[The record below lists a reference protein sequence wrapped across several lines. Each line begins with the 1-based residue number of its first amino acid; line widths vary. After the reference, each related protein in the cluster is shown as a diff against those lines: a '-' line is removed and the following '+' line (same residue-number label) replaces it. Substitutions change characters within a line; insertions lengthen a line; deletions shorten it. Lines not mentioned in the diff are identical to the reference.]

1 MHLHRSLIV
10 AAVALAA
17 SALAHAVP
25 VTSLPAGTVYPF
37 AVENYFGIG
46 PKVVA
51 PGITWSADD
60 SNSVYGYAGA
70 YGFAGNG
77 GWSGLSMIGSNTG
90 ASSMRIDFASPVA
103 GVGAFM
109 NYAPDFGSTP
119 TIAVYD
125 SSNVLLESYTLSFAT
140 GGGSNTGEFHGFLEG
155 TSNISYLTLTGS
167 YIGAANLSV
176 QTVAVPVP
184 EPETYALML
193 AGLAAIG
200 FVARRRQA

>member
-1 MHLHRSLIV
+1 MRFNRPFIV
-10 AAVALAA
+10 AAVALAVSTMA
-17 SALAHAVP
+17 QAIP

-37 AVENYFGIG
+37 AVENYFGNG

-51 PGITWSADD
+51 PGITWSADY
-60 SNSVYGYAGA
+60 SYSVYGYTGN
-70 YGFAGNG
+70 YGFSGNG
-77 GWSGLSMIGSNTG
+77 DWNGLSMIGSNSG
-90 ASSMRIDFASPVA
+90 GSSMRIDFASPVT

-109 NYAPDFGSTP
+109 NYAPGFGSTP

-125 SSNVLLESYTLSFAT
+125 SNNLLLESYTLSFAT

-155 TSNISYLTLTGS
+155 TSNISYMTLTGS

-176 QTVAVPVP
+176 QTAAVP

>member
-17 SALAHAVP
+17 STLAHAIP

-37 AVENYFGIG
+37 AVENYFGTG

-51 PGITWSADD
+51 PGITWTADY
-60 SNSVYGYAGA
+60 NYSVYGYAGG

-77 GWSGLSMIGSNTG
+77 SWSGLSMIGSNSG
-90 ASSMRIDFASPVA
+90 GSSMRIDFAAPVA
-103 GVGAFM
+103 GVGAFL
-109 NYAPDFGSTP
+109 NFAPGYGSTP

-125 SSNVLLESYTLSFAT
+125 SSNMLLESYTLSFAT

-155 TSNISYLTLTGS
+155 TSNISYMTLTGS

-176 QTVAVPVP
+176 QTAAVP

>member
-1 MHLHRSLIV
+1 MHLHRSFIV

-17 SALAHAVP
+17 STLAHAIP
-25 VTSLPAGTVYPF
+25 VTSLPAGTIYPF
-37 AVENYFGIG
+37 AVENYFGNG

-51 PGITWSADD
+51 PGITWSADN
-60 SNSVYGYAGA
+60 SNSVYGYASG
-70 YGFAGNG
+70 YGFSSNGN
-77 GWSGLSMIGSNTG
+77 WNGLSMIGSNTG
-90 ASSMRIDFASPVA
+90 TSSMRIDFAAPVA

-109 NYAPDFGSTP
+109 NYAPGSGSTP
-119 TIAVYD
+119 MIAVYD

-140 GGGSNTGEFHGFLEG
+140 GGGTNTGEFHGFLEG
-155 TSNISYLTLTGS
+155 TANISYMTLTGS

-176 QTVAVPVP
+176 QTAAVP